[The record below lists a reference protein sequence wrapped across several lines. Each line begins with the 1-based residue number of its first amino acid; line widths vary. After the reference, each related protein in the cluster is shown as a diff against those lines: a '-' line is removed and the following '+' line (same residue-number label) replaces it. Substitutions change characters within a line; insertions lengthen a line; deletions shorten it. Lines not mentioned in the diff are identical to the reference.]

1 MGGGTQGMITPAM
14 MSGGGLPTA
23 ISGKM
28 ISSGTSL
35 AEINRKAEIGHQVRL
50 KEKELTSQGLS
61 AGLVKENFSERVEK
75 IYSTMGVNANS
86 ARIVNKMA
94 QDMVKKYGGHK
105 LNLGTA
111 GWSILNKVQEAKNLD
126 TVKFGKETG
135 FRDAMSTA
143 MALGNTA
150 GKQSAMDMIGMAN
163 GGIINEP
170 IFGIGASGKRYSFG
184 ERGAET
190 VTPGVG
196 ASNVININ
204 IGNVSRDA
212 DFEKLKPMIQRW
224 LLESH
229 SRRGVI

>member
-1 MGGGTQGMITPAM
+1 
-14 MSGGGLPTA
+14 
-23 ISGKM
+23 
-28 ISSGTSL
+28 
-35 AEINRKAEIGHQVRL
+35 
-50 KEKELTSQGLS
+50 
-61 AGLVKENFSERVEK
+61 
-75 IYSTMGVNANS
+75 
-86 ARIVNKMA
+86 
-94 QDMVKKYGGHK
+94 
-105 LNLGTA
+105 
-111 GWSILNKVQEAKNLD
+111 
-126 TVKFGKETG
+126 
-135 FRDAMSTA
+135 MSTA